1 MGINWLLTLRGI
13 PQLYYGTEIGMK
25 NFKNPSDAEVRRDFP
40 GGWAGDSSNK
50 FEAAGRTAAEQR
62 VWNHIATLAN
72 FRKTSKALGEGKLMH
87 YLPEAGLYAY
97 FRYHPQQT
105 VFVVSHTGTEAMKIN
120 TSRFQ
125 QRTAGFTRMRN
136 VLTGDVLPLQDF
148 TVQPKESLVFELL
161 K

>member
-1 MGINWLLTLRGI
+1 
-13 PQLYYGTEIGMK
+13 
-25 NFKNPSDAEVRRDFP
+25 
-40 GGWAGDSSNK
+40 
-50 FEAAGRTAAEQR
+50 
-62 VWNHIATLAN
+62 
-72 FRKTSKALGEGKLMH
+72 MH

-136 VLTGDVLPLQDF
+136 VLTGECCRFRISPFSQKKALFLNC
-148 TVQPKESLVFELL
+148 
-161 K
+161 